1 MICPTRKVENFSR
14 PDWTGGIAL
23 NRFEKFGFA
32 RNAREGVRAPPSVRS
47 SGLTLTIERYGRHEE
62 MLVTVQRRDM
72 TVSLICFLLSVA
84 ASAEGRCR
92 EDQECRRL
100 GRLARRICGML
111 PIGAALS
118 PGQFETAK

>member
-1 MICPTRKVENFSR
+1 LVKVICPTRKVENFSR

-72 TVSLICFLLSVA
+72 TVSLILLFAVGRGERRGQMSGRPGMPA
-84 ASAEGRCR
+84 AGAPCTAHLWYAANRSGAF
-92 EDQECRRL
+92 
-100 GRLARRICGML
+100 AR
-111 PIGAALS
+111 PV
-118 PGQFETAK
+118 